1 MEEPVSP
8 AKRNRENLATE
19 MKAAFSVTIIGMIL
33 DAVLGI
39 IKVIAGTL
47 FHSQALLVDG
57 IHSFSDVASDLV
69 VLGVMKVSRQ
79 EPDDDHPYGHQ
90 RIETFGTLV
99 LGSILI
105 AVGAALAWE
114 NTLRLIEGKADIVP
128 GWPVLVAAGLS
139 VAGKEWIYHYTRRV
153 GKEIRS
159 DLIIANAWHSRTDA
173 FSSIVVLFSTLG
185 AMAGMLWLDVLAAVV
200 IAGIIIHVG
209 WRFTWDSVKELVDTG
224 LSPEDTDMLKDIARQ
239 TDGVRN
245 VHELRSRRMGHDIL
259 LDIHLVVRPDISV
272 SEGHQIGMQ
281 VVGGMRHALEN
292 IRDINFH
299 IDAEN
304 DEDQP
309 RTSERL
315 PNREEILELLAQHVG
330 ELPSNTRLRLHYLK
344 NKVYLELFFDNSAD
358 SDIITVDRVREALAD
373 YTWFGSVRIW
383 ISAPQD
389 RTNGA

>member
-1 MEEPVSP
+1 MEDLVSP
-8 AKRNRENLATE
+8 AQSHRENLATE
-19 MKAAFSVTIIGMIL
+19 MKAASRVTIIGMIL

-99 LGSILI
+99 LGSFLI
-105 AVGAALAWE
+105 AIGAALAWE

-139 VAGKEWIYHYTRRV
+139 VAGKEWIYRYTRRV

-173 FSSIVVLFSTLG
+173 FSSVVVLFSTVG

-304 DEDQP
+304 DEDHPQ
-309 RTSERL
+309 TSERL
-315 PNREEILELLAQHVG
+315 PNREEILDILARHVG

-344 NKVYLELFFDNSAD
+344 NKVYLELFFDTSAD
-358 SDIITVDRVREALAD
+358 NDIIAADKIREELAD
-373 YTWFGSVRIW
+373 YAWFGSVRVW
-383 ISAPQD
+383 VSGP
-389 RTNGA
+389 

>member
-1 MEEPVSP
+1 MEEPISP
-8 AKRNRENLATE
+8 AQQHRETLAGE
-19 MKAAFSVTIIGMIL
+19 MKAASRVTIIGMIL

-39 IKVIAGTL
+39 IKVIGGAL

-57 IHSFSDVASDLV
+57 IHSFTDVASDLV

-114 NTLRLIEGKADIVP
+114 NTLRLLEGGVDTVP
-128 GWPVLVAAGLS
+128 GWPVLVAAGVS
-139 VAGKEWIYHYTRRV
+139 VAGKEWIFRYTRHV
-153 GKEIRS
+153 GMKIRS

-173 FSSIVVLFSTLG
+173 FSSIVVLVSTAG
-185 AMAGMLWLDVLAAVV
+185 AMLGMVWLDVFAAVV
-200 IAGIIIHVG
+200 IAGIIIHIG
-209 WRFTWDSVKELVDTG
+209 WKFTWDSVKELVDTG
-224 LSPEDTDMLKDIARQ
+224 LSQEDTEMLKSIARD

-259 LDIHLVVRPDISV
+259 LDIHLVVRPEISV

-281 VVGGMRHALEN
+281 VVSGMRDALDN

-309 RTSERL
+309 LTSERL
-315 PNREEILELLAQHVG
+315 PSREDIRAVLARHIG
-330 ELPSNTRLRLHYLK
+330 ELPHHSRLRLHYLK
-344 NKVYLELFFDNSAD
+344 NKVHLELFLDDYEEKTLFSSANIRD
-358 SDIITVDRVREALAD
+358 QLRD
-373 YTWFGSVRIW
+373 YPWFGSVRVW
-383 ISAPQD
+383 VAGP
-389 RTNGA
+389 

>member
-1 MEEPVSP
+1 MQEPISP
-8 AKRNRENLATE
+8 AQQNRDKLKVE
-19 MKAAFSVTIIGMIL
+19 MKAASRVTIIGMIL

-39 IKVIAGTL
+39 IKVIAGAL

-57 IHSFSDVASDLV
+57 IHSFTDVASDLV

-79 EPDDDHPYGHQ
+79 EPDEDHPYGHQ

-114 NTLRLIEGKADIVP
+114 NTLRLIEGGVDTVP
-128 GWPVLVAAGLS
+128 GWPVLVAAAVS
-139 VAGKEWIYHYTRRV
+139 VAGKEWIFRYTRRV
-153 GKEIRS
+153 GLKIRS

-173 FSSIVVLFSTLG
+173 FSSVVVLVSTVG
-185 AMAGMLWLDVLAAVV
+185 AMLGMVWLDVFAAVV

-209 WRFTWDSVKELVDTG
+209 WKFTWDSVKELVDTG
-224 LSPEDTDMLKDIARQ
+224 LSQDDTEMLKSIARD

-259 LDIHLVVRPDISV
+259 LDIHLVVRPEISV

-281 VVGGMRHALEN
+281 VVAGMRDALDN

-304 DEDQP
+304 DEDQLP
-309 RTSERL
+309 TSERL
-315 PNREEILELLAQHVG
+315 PSRQELQAIMVQRLG
-330 ELPSNTRLRLHYLK
+330 ELPQHSRLRLHYLK
-344 NKVYLELFFDNSAD
+344 NKVHLELFLDEPETQ
-358 SDIITVDRVREALAD
+358 TVFSTTNIREQLRD
-373 YTWFGSVRIW
+373 YPWFGSIRVW
-383 ISAPQD
+383 VA
-389 RTNGA
+389 GL